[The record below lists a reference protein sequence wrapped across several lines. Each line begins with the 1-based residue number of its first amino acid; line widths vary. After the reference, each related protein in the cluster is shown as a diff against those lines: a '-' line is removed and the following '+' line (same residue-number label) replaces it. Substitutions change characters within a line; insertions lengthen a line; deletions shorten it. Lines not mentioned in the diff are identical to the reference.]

1 VIRTPP
7 TDVVIGFVAAQERAV
22 RISKQAAEVD
32 SVSLELVRR
41 LVEGMM
47 QVVATFVPR
56 EREVEALDALYSR
69 EASLVPGVVR
79 LCRPPSSAD
88 ALMQFVLQPPADRTA
103 HSDQPVQLR
112 GVERADRARA
122 A

>member
-1 VIRTPP
+1 VIRTPT
-7 TDVVIGFVAAQERAV
+7 TDVMIGFVAAQERAV

-69 EASLVPGVVR
+69 EASLLPGVVR
-79 LCRPPSSAD
+79 LS
-88 ALMQFVLQPPADRTA
+88 VDR
-103 HSDQPVQLR
+103 H
-112 GVERADRARA
+112 RAPMR
-122 A
+122 